1 MEKIVK
7 HIHSLSDM
15 QKFAQGL
22 AQLLQPSDLIAL
34 NGPLG
39 AGKSTLS
46 RLIIQSL
53 DPSIHEVPSPT
64 FSLVQTYNLP
74 NFILWHFDLYRLHHA
89 EELYDLDIEE
99 ALNGVSLV
107 EWPLLIDQIP
117 LPFEKLTLTLAAG
130 KNDEEREMTITCS
143 PDWRKRLND
152 KALI

>member
-15 QKFAQGL
+15 QKFAQQL

-53 DPSIHEVPSPT
+53 DDSIHEVPSPT
-64 FSLVQTYNLP
+64 FSLVQTYHLP
-74 NFILWHFDLYRLHHA
+74 KFTLWHFDLYRLNHA

-99 ALNGVSLV
+99 ALTGVSLV

-117 LPFEKLTLTLAAG
+117 LSFNKLTLTLTIG
-130 KNDEEREMTITCS
+130 KNEEERLLTITCG

-152 KALI
+152 KTLL